1 MAQEY
6 LPAPSNVRLA
16 DLMKEHNIS
25 QPELAKELGCS
36 KSTINRFISGA
47 KGTLTHEQ
55 VLKIARLFN
64 VSTDFL
70 LGETNIP
77 DRKNYDIVELGLSVE
92 AAKNLYTGRVNTEVV
107 NLLLENARFAELTYR
122 IAQYFDDTFASGIAA
137 QNAMF
142 TTLSTLLRTKVKTP
156 EAAKAAKDISLRR
169 KPVYQGDLDDIEMYF
184 MAAVKE
190 IKKGIGSHYAEQ
202 EAMSKKVA
210 EKMFTELTKG
220 QDVRHPTITAEQLT
234 DAMLNSC
241 GAGCWESCS
250 LPQSRK
256 TPMKQTNERLCALA
270 QKGDAAALDSLID
283 NNKSFI
289 GKVANDLF
297 RSMNLAQSG
306 LNLNTDDLKQAGN
319 LGLWK
324 AVPKFDAVRGMKF
337 LTYAAPAIRNAMMD
351 MVRDAFAAFEQRMV
365 TEDKDGICY
374 QRVSLDDVLPGEEQ
388 LRRIEAIADPY
399 AMQPQ
404 SIMEEQESRR
414 ELYDGLKRLTQREQT
429 YLLYRYGFTDG
440 EEHPLIGTAIYF
452 HLTKGRAKKTEEQA
466 MDNLWLELPWWFI

>member
-6 LPAPSNVRLA
+6 LPAPSNIRLA

-25 QPELAKELGCS
+25 QPELAKEIGCS
-36 KSTINRFISGA
+36 KSTISRFISGA

-77 DRKNYDIVELGLSVE
+77 DRKNYDIAELGLSVE
-92 AAKNLYTGRVNTEVV
+92 AARNLYTGRINAEVV

-137 QNAMF
+137 QNAML
-142 TTLSTLLRTKVKTP
+142 TTLSTLLRTKVKT
-156 EAAKAAKDISLRR
+156 S
-169 KPVYQGDLDDIEMYF
+169 
-184 MAAVKE
+184 
-190 IKKGIGSHYAEQ
+190 
-202 EAMSKKVA
+202 
-210 EKMFTELTKG
+210 
-220 QDVRHPTITAEQLT
+220 
-234 DAMLNSC
+234 
-241 GAGCWESCS
+241 
-250 LPQSRK
+250 
-256 TPMKQTNERLCALA
+256 
-270 QKGDAAALDSLID
+270 
-283 NNKSFI
+283 I

-297 RSMNLAQSG
+297 RSMNLAQAD
-306 LNLNTDDLKQAGN
+306 LNLDTDDLKQAGN

-324 AVPKFDAVRGMKF
+324 AVPKFDAARGMKF

-351 MVRDAFAAFEQRMV
+351 MVRDAFTAFEQRMV
-365 TEDKDGICY
+365 TEDKDGVCY

-466 MDNLWLELPWWFI
+466 MDNLWLELPWWFL